1 MRQLSDRISASQLS
15 YRISASETRS
25 PSDARV
31 VTKLLGTPDSGKDD
45 AAVVVAKVCSQMVLS
60 STASFEL
67 YGWVDVSNSSTPF
80 DVWGFCQVLQSRL
93 RASST
98 YYSADPVGECSNLL
112 RERRCLV
119 VIYGLRSED
128 DCLALERAGLIN
140 TSSHSC
146 IVVVTAEKS
155 VADFWPKTKEGATPP
170 AAAVCNDDI
179 EPIAHVGSL
188 SGQQQVCLLCSSV

>member
-1 MRQLSDRISASQLS
+1 
-15 YRISASETRS
+15 
-25 PSDARV
+25 V
-31 VTKLLGTPDSGKDD
+31 VTVLLGAPDSGKDDD
-45 AAVVVAKVCSQMVLS
+45 AAVVVAKVCSQMVLG

-67 YGWVDVSNSSTPF
+67 YGWVDVSNFSTPF
-80 DVWGFCQVLQSRL
+80 DVGGFCQVLQSRL
-93 RASST
+93 QANST
-98 YYSADPVGECSNLL
+98 YSAFPVEKCSDLL